1 MKIKFSYILVLC
13 FLSTSLFAQIDRSK
27 MPEPGPA
34 PEINLGEPDTFEL
47 GNGMEVMVVEDRK
60 LPRVSVRLIIDNS
73 PVLEK
78 KPGVATL
85 ASALMGTGTT
95 TMSKDEFNEEIE
107 FLGANV
113 NIGAG
118 VITATQLPKVG

>member
-34 PEINLGEPDTFEL
+34 PEINLGEPETFKL
-47 GNGMEVMVVEDRK
+47 KNGLEVMVVEDNK

-73 PVLEK
+73 PQLEK
-78 KPGVATL
+78 KPGIESL
-85 ASALMGTGTT
+85 ASA
-95 TMSKDEFNEEIE
+95 
-107 FLGANV
+107 
-113 NIGAG
+113 
-118 VITATQLPKVG
+118 